1 MSDLTF
7 TNRSIV
13 DFKQKL
19 TGGGARSNLFEVE
32 IEYPIEIAVDTSA
45 NGPKEFGK
53 FMIKAAEIP
62 ASNLGNIPV
71 PFRGRVLPIAGDR
84 TFDPWT
90 VTIIND
96 TNFRLRDVMERWS
109 DGINDIQTAQG
120 TVDPETYQ
128 TKATVLQLSRGTST
142 DGKITSDKNIPIL
155 RTYDFVGIYPNVVSS
170 IPLDHG
176 ATDQIEEFQVTFNY
190 LYWEV
195 RGGKDRTGTSLV
207 DKGETGAAGQA
218 FSIAT
223 VGDVT

>member
-32 IEYPIEIAVDTSA
+32 IEYPTEINVTTGAE
-45 NGPKEFGK
+45 GPKEFGK

-96 TNFRLRDVMERWS
+96 TNFKNRDAMEQWS
-109 DGINDIQTAQG
+109 NSINDLQTSQG
-120 TVDPETYQ
+120 IIDPADYQ
-128 TKATVLQLSRGTST
+128 TNAKVKQLSRKGGN
-142 DGKITSDKNIPIL
+142 DPGKIDVL
-155 RTYDFVGIYPNVVSS
+155 REYRFEGIYPNVVSE
-170 IPLDHG
+170 IALDYG

-190 LYWEV
+190 LFYSV
-195 RGGKDRTGTSLV
+195 TD
-207 DKGETGAAGQA
+207 GETLGNSGGIQDL
-218 FSIAT
+218 I
-223 VGDVT
+223 